1 MPETARGSRFDPSKC
16 VAASGEA
23 QCISASCRKI
33 MEILIMQSP
42 LMKALQSPLTISRLK
57 SQDDLNCKAQYSS
70 FFFRTSALLHFQ
82 APYPYLRF
90 GGGFLPGC
98 DVSALSLS
106 RALPWRRPPCV
117 ACTSAPDGPLGKP
130 MPPCWGSAT
139 GLSKITR
146 RARAHMGDGAH
157 EVRTEWS
164 SVSMK
169 GISFNPN
176 RSGHAHLFGTHVGK
190 RVI

>member
-106 RALPWRRPPCV
+106 LSSASM
-117 ACTSAPDGPLGKP
+117 ATSALRGLYFRPGRTSGEAHAAVLGKRNWP
-130 MPPCWGSAT
+130 FEDYQACARAYGR
-139 GLSKITR
+139 R
-146 RARAHMGDGAH
+146 RA
-157 EVRTEWS
+157 
-164 SVSMK
+164 
-169 GISFNPN
+169 
-176 RSGHAHLFGTHVGK
+176 
-190 RVI
+190 